1 MKRLIWLLL
10 LTPCFAQIQGN
21 LPNALDCQQDRAG
34 AATPGIFTWQE
45 NIAIGDTIVLGFD
58 TDATSTYSIADSLGN
73 TWTST
78 SATQTP
84 APQPTGNVWMAYTQ
98 SAFNGSDTITLT
110 KTGGPGTFFFMLGC
124 RFTGLGAI
132 DGTVATQTSSATGLS
147 TISTTNT
154 TTNNNDILVNMV
166 GNGPFGNST
175 ASPSNTE
182 APNFEPNAGPPVI
195 VLMTYLHAGVA
206 GSITSTEKTYS
217 QAGATFAMQTLA
229 FKPSSLR
236 IADVTPLPDAGVGI
250 AYSAQLHGIGGIAG
264 LTYACTGLPANGL
277 SLNTATGVISG
288 ANPTAGTLS
297 LGCTATDGSTTSA
310 TDTLA
315 LKIGTLQVPSIRQ
328 TQTFSADSSALF
340 SMNVRCGSSIV
351 LVVRGDDTHAGQG
364 WMQTTNGTNNYWK
377 DSFGSPVRRIDSPV
391 PGNTAWPLVTYI
403 IGPVTQSGVDTITSL
418 NNQAASSGRP
428 NNMAFEIVGANIL
441 DAGVGVNTMTST
453 ATGSFAVAYTTL
465 VNNTLLL
472 LASDSNNGGAL
483 SPSAPFSTIS
493 TGGDIQGIS
502 LYGSAAIA
510 TPTAVTATT
519 SFTGGST
526 TEQSWDSVLIPLR
539 PTIALS
545 ACPAGFGT
553 GEKIRRQVY

>member
-1 MKRLIWLLL
+1 
-10 LTPCFAQIQGN
+10 
-21 LPNALDCQQDRAG
+21 
-34 AATPGIFTWQE
+34 
-45 NIAIGDTIVLGFD
+45 
-58 TDATSTYSIADSLGN
+58 
-73 TWTST
+73 
-78 SATQTP
+78 
-84 APQPTGNVWMAYTQ
+84 
-98 SAFNGSDTITLT
+98 
-110 KTGGPGTFFFMLGC
+110 
-124 RFTGLGAI
+124 
-132 DGTVATQTSSATGLS
+132 
-147 TISTTNT
+147 
-154 TTNNNDILVNMV
+154 
-166 GNGPFGNST
+166 
-175 ASPSNTE
+175 
-182 APNFEPNAGPPVI
+182 
-195 VLMTYLHAGVA
+195 
-206 GSITSTEKTYS
+206 
-217 QAGATFAMQTLA
+217 
-229 FKPSSLR
+229 
-236 IADVTPLPDAGVGI
+236 
-250 AYSAQLHGIGGIAG
+250 
-264 LTYACTGLPANGL
+264 
-277 SLNTATGVISG
+277 
-288 ANPTAGTLS
+288 
-297 LGCTATDGSTTSA
+297 
-310 TDTLA
+310 
-315 LKIGTLQVPSIRQ
+315 
-328 TQTFSADSSALF
+328 
-340 SMNVRCGSSIV
+340 VRCGSSIV